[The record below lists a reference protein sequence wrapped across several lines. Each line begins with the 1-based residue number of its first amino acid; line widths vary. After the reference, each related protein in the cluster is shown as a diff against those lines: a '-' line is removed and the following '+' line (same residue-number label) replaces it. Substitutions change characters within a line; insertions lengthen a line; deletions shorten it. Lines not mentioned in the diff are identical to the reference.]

1 MATAA
6 ATVHVPFKIHRA
18 GDKLKGRFLK
28 CSSTKDDEEV
38 EFDGPDLTVN
48 FEMVDDGGTGLLFPV
63 DASQALWVHT
73 VSKKNDPCPPN
84 GASWSGFRPF
94 QVCNGGKTLQVQ
106 NPNGTAQMFKFSLN
120 FFDPVKPSDPLQPWD
135 PIGSNRNG
143 GFIEPDL
150 RSLSTGALLAI
161 GGAFVAAVTAA
172 VLIRPK
178 G

>member
-48 FEMVDDGGTGLLFPV
+48 FEMVDDGGTGLQFPA
-63 DASQALWVHT
+63 DASQALWVHPVT
-73 VSKKNDPCPPN
+73 CKKDPCPPD
-84 GASWSGFRPF
+84 GAKWSGFQPLR
-94 QVCNGGKTLQVQ
+94 VLAGGKTLQVF
-106 NPNGTAQMFKFSLN
+106 NPNGTAEMFKFSLN
-120 FFDPVKPSDPLQPWD
+120 FFDPAKPSDPLQPWD

-143 GFIEPDL
+143 GFVGGTL

-161 GGAFVAAVTAA
+161 GGTFVAAVAAA